1 MLWGATRLTA
11 TIASASHLREPLPQ
25 TTWPYYETIFA
36 KAQTWRNQLCDRTA
50 KTCDG
55 AATLVDKNLKS
66 VAHSLLEIR
75 AIVPA
80 ERQLFA
86 VLKNDSILAVKP
98 RLQFL
103 NLIDL
108 NDRRAVNA
116 KELFRV

>member
-11 TIASASHLREPLPQ
+11 GHDRFCISPSRATASNNVTLVRDHIRKNSNLA
-25 TTWPYYETIFA
+25 Y
-36 KAQTWRNQLCDRTA
+36 QLCDRTA

-55 AATLVDKNLKS
+55 AATLVDKNPENLKS
-66 VAHSLLEIR
+66 IAHCLLKVG

-98 RLQFL
+98 RL
-103 NLIDL
+103 
-108 NDRRAVNA
+108 
-116 KELFRV
+116 